1 MIDVIITGLVGL
13 ATTISSSVVTWLLA
27 RKKYNT
33 EVDSNVIKNMSDSLE
48 FYKKLADDQKD
59 RLDELTHRNRD
70 LENEVRELRKQVFT
84 LMNSVCYNLECTL
97 RQRGVMPQETHYSA
111 DSYNINKEDYGKD

>member
-1 MIDVIITGLVGL
+1 MTDVIITGLVGL

-33 EVDSNVIKNMSDSLE
+33 EVDSNVIQNMADSLE

-59 RLDELTHRNRD
+59 RLDELTHRNRE

-97 RQRGVMPQETHYSA
+97 RQRGIMPQEPYYSE
-111 DSYNINKEDYGKD
+111 DSVNINKEDYGKD

>member
-1 MIDVIITGLVGL
+1 MIEVIITGLVGL
-13 ATTISSSVVTWLLA
+13 VTTISSSVVTWLLA

-48 FYKKLADDQKD
+48 FYKKLADDQKN
-59 RLDELTHRNRD
+59 RLDELTHRNRE

-97 RQRGVMPQETHYSA
+97 RQRGVIPQEPSYSE
-111 DSYNINKEDYGKD
+111 DSANINKEDYGKD

>member
-1 MIDVIITGLVGL
+1 MIEVIITGLVGL
-13 ATTISSSVVTWLLA
+13 ITTISRSVVTWLLA

-59 RLDELTHRNRD
+59 RLDELTHRNRE

-97 RQRGVMPQETHYSA
+97 RQRGVIPQEPYYSE
-111 DSYNINKEDYGKD
+111 DSVNINKEDYGKD

>member
-1 MIDVIITGLVGL
+1 MIEVIITGLVGL
-13 ATTISSSVVTWLLA
+13 ITTISSSVVTWLLA

-59 RLDELTHRNRD
+59 RLDELTHRNRE

-97 RQRGVMPQETHYSA
+97 RQRGVMPQEAYYSE
-111 DSYNINKEDYGKD
+111 DSININKEDYGKD

>member
-1 MIDVIITGLVGL
+1 MIEVIITGLVGL
-13 ATTISSSVVTWLLA
+13 ITTISSSVVTWLLA

-59 RLDELTHRNRD
+59 RLDELTHRNIE

-84 LMNSVCYNLECTL
+84 LINSVFYNLECTL
-97 RQRGVMPQETHYSA
+97 RQRGVIPQEPYYSE
-111 DSYNINKEDYGKD
+111 DSANINKEDYGKD

>member
-1 MIDVIITGLVGL
+1 MIEVIITGLVGL
-13 ATTISSSVVTWLLA
+13 ITTISSSVVTWLLA

-59 RLDELTHRNRD
+59 RLDELTHRNRE

-97 RQRGVMPQETHYSA
+97 RQRGVIPQEPYYSEG
-111 DSYNINKEDYGKD
+111 SVNINKEDYGKD

>member
-1 MIDVIITGLVGL
+1 MIEVIITGLVGL
-13 ATTISSSVVTWLLA
+13 ITTISSSVVTWLLA

-33 EVDSNVIKNMSDSLE
+33 EVDSNVIKNMADSLE

-59 RLDELTHRNRD
+59 RLDELTHRNRE

-97 RQRGVMPQETHYSA
+97 RQRGVMPQESCYSE
-111 DSYNINKEDYGKD
+111 DSININKEDYGKD

>member
-1 MIDVIITGLVGL
+1 MIEVIITGLVGL
-13 ATTISSSVVTWLLA
+13 ITTISSSVVTWLLA

-59 RLDELTHRNRD
+59 RLDELTHRNRE

-97 RQRGVMPQETHYSA
+97 RQRGVIPQEPYYSE
-111 DSYNINKEDYGKD
+111 DSVNINKKDYGKD

>member
-1 MIDVIITGLVGL
+1 MIEVIITGLVGL
-13 ATTISSSVVTWLLA
+13 VTTISSSVVTWLLA

-59 RLDELTHRNRD
+59 RLDELTHRNRE

-97 RQRGVMPQETHYSA
+97 RQIGVMPQEPYYSE
-111 DSYNINKEDYGKD
+111 DSVNINKEDYGKD

>member
-1 MIDVIITGLVGL
+1 MIEVIITGLVGL

-59 RLDELTHRNRD
+59 RLDELTHRNRE

-97 RQRGVMPQETHYSA
+97 RQRGVMPQEPYYSE
-111 DSYNINKEDYGKD
+111 DSVNINKEDYGKD

>member
-1 MIDVIITGLVGL
+1 MIEVIITGLVGL

-59 RLDELTHRNRD
+59 RLDELTHRNRE

-97 RQRGVMPQETHYSA
+97 RQRGVIPQEPYYSE
-111 DSYNINKEDYGKD
+111 DSVNINKEDYGKD

>member
-1 MIDVIITGLVGL
+1 MIEVIITGLVGL
-13 ATTISSSVVTWLLA
+13 ITTISSSVVTWLLA

-59 RLDELTHRNRD
+59 RLDELTHRNRE

-97 RQRGVMPQETHYSA
+97 RQRGVMPQEPYYSG
-111 DSYNINKEDYGKD
+111 DSVNINKEDYGKD

>member
-1 MIDVIITGLVGL
+1 MIEVIITGLVGL
-13 ATTISSSVVTWLLA
+13 ITTISSSVVTWLLA

-48 FYKKLADDQKD
+48 FYKKLADDQKN
-59 RLDELTHRNRD
+59 RLDELTHRNRE

-97 RQRGVMPQETHYSA
+97 RQRGVIPQEPYYSE
-111 DSYNINKEDYGKD
+111 DPVNINKEDGKD

>member
-1 MIDVIITGLVGL
+1 MIEVIITGLVGL
-13 ATTISSSVVTWLLA
+13 ITTISSSVVTWLLA

-59 RLDELTHRNRD
+59 RLDELTHRNRE

-97 RQRGVMPQETHYSA
+97 RQRGVIPQEPYYSE
-111 DSYNINKEDYGKD
+111 DHVNINKEDYGKD

>member
-1 MIDVIITGLVGL
+1 MIEVIITGLVGL
-13 ATTISSSVVTWLLA
+13 VTTISSSVVTWLLA

-59 RLDELTHRNRD
+59 RLDELTHRNRE
-70 LENEVRELRKQVFT
+70 LENEVRELRKQVFA

-97 RQRGVMPQETHYSA
+97 RQRGVMPQEPYYSE
-111 DSYNINKEDYGKD
+111 DSVNTNKEDYGND

>member
-59 RLDELTHRNRD
+59 RLDELTHRNRE

-97 RQRGVMPQETHYSA
+97 RQRGVMPQEPYYSE
-111 DSYNINKEDYGKD
+111 DSCNINKENYGKD

>member
-1 MIDVIITGLVGL
+1 MIEVIITGLVGL
-13 ATTISSSVVTWLLA
+13 VTTISSSVVTWLLA

-59 RLDELTHRNRD
+59 RLDELTHRNRE

-97 RQRGVMPQETHYSA
+97 RQRGVMPQEPYYSE
-111 DSYNINKEDYGKD
+111 DPVNINKEDYGKD

>member
-1 MIDVIITGLVGL
+1 MIEVIITGLVGL
-13 ATTISSSVVTWLLA
+13 VTTISSSVVTWLLA

-59 RLDELTHRNRD
+59 RLDELTHRNRE

-97 RQRGVMPQETHYSA
+97 RQRGVIPQEPYHPE
-111 DSYNINKEDYGKD
+111 DSVNINKEDYGKD

>member
-1 MIDVIITGLVGL
+1 MIEVIITGLVRL
-13 ATTISSSVVTWLLA
+13 VTTISSSVVTWLLA

-59 RLDELTHRNRD
+59 RLDELTHRNRE

-97 RQRGVMPQETHYSA
+97 RQRGVIPQEPYYSE
-111 DSYNINKEDYGKD
+111 DSVNVNKEDYGKD

>member
-1 MIDVIITGLVGL
+1 MIEVIITGLVGL
-13 ATTISSSVVTWLLA
+13 ITTISSSVVTWLLA

-59 RLDELTHRNRD
+59 RLDELTHRNRE

-84 LMNSVCYNLECTL
+84 LMNSVCYNLEGTL
-97 RQRGVMPQETHYSA
+97 RQRGVIPQEPYYSE
-111 DSYNINKEDYGKD
+111 DSVNINKEDYGKD

>member
-33 EVDSNVIKNMSDSLE
+33 EVDSNVIKNMADSLE

-59 RLDELTHRNRD
+59 RLDELTHRNRE

-97 RQRGVMPQETHYSA
+97 RQRGVIPQEHYYSA
-111 DSYNINKEDYGKD
+111 DSCNINKEDYGKD

>member
-59 RLDELTHRNRD
+59 RLDELTHRNRE

-97 RQRGVMPQETHYSA
+97 RQRGVIPQEPYYSE
-111 DSYNINKEDYGKD
+111 DSVNINKEDYGKD

>member
-1 MIDVIITGLVGL
+1 MIEVIITGLVGL

-59 RLDELTHRNRD
+59 RLDELTHRNRE

-97 RQRGVMPQETHYSA
+97 RQRGVIPQESYYSA

>member
-33 EVDSNVIKNMSDSLE
+33 EVDSNVIRNMADSLE
-48 FYKKLADDQKD
+48 FYKKLADDQKE
-59 RLDELTHRNRD
+59 RLDELTQRNRE
-70 LENEVRELRKQVFT
+70 LENEVKELRKQVFT

-97 RQRGVMPQETHYSA
+97 RQRGVMPQEP
-111 DSYNINKEDYGKD
+111 SYVEDHHKVTAKH

>member
-59 RLDELTHRNRD
+59 RLDELTHRNRE

-97 RQRGVMPQETHYSA
+97 RQRGVMPQEPYYSE
-111 DSYNINKEDYGKD
+111 DSVNINKEDYGKD

>member
-1 MIDVIITGLVGL
+1 MIEVIITGLVGL
-13 ATTISSSVVTWLLA
+13 VTTISSSVVTWLLA

-59 RLDELTHRNRD
+59 RLDELTHRNRE

-97 RQRGVMPQETHYSA
+97 RQRGVMPQEPYYSE

>member
-59 RLDELTHRNRD
+59 RLDELTHRNRE

-97 RQRGVMPQETHYSA
+97 RQRGVIPQEPYYSE
-111 DSYNINKEDYGKD
+111 DSVNINKENYGKD

>member
-59 RLDELTHRNRD
+59 RLDELTHRNRE

-97 RQRGVMPQETHYSA
+97 RQRGVIPQEPYYSEESA
-111 DSYNINKEDYGKD
+111 NINKEDYGKD

>member
-1 MIDVIITGLVGL
+1 MIEVIITGLVGL
-13 ATTISSSVVTWLLA
+13 ITTISSSVVTWLLA

-48 FYKKLADDQKD
+48 FYKKLEKEKKD
-59 RLDELTHRNRD
+59 RLDELTHRNRE

-97 RQRGVMPQETHYSA
+97 RQRGVIPQEPYYSE
-111 DSYNINKEDYGKD
+111 DSVNINKEDYGKD

>member
-1 MIDVIITGLVGL
+1 MIEVIITGLVGL
-13 ATTISSSVVTWLLA
+13 ITTISSSVVTWLLA

-59 RLDELTHRNRD
+59 RLDELTHRNRE

-97 RQRGVMPQETHYSA
+97 RQRGVIPQEPYYSK
-111 DSYNINKEDYGKD
+111 DSVNINKEDYGKD

>member
-1 MIDVIITGLVGL
+1 MNDILITGAVGL
-13 ATTISSSVVTWLLA
+13 VSTIVSGWVSWIFA

-59 RLDELTHRNRD
+59 RLDELTHRNRE

-97 RQRGVMPQETHYSA
+97 RQRGVIPQEPYYSE
-111 DSYNINKEDYGKD
+111 DPVNINKEDYGKD

>member
-1 MIDVIITGLVGL
+1 MIEVIITGLVGL

-59 RLDELTHRNRD
+59 RLDELTHRNRE

-97 RQRGVMPQETHYSA
+97 RQRGVIPQEPYYSKDA
-111 DSYNINKEDYGKD
+111 ININKEDYGKD

>member
-1 MIDVIITGLVGL
+1 MIEVIITGLVGL
-13 ATTISSSVVTWLLA
+13 ITTISSSVVTWLLA

-59 RLDELTHRNRD
+59 RLDELTHRNRE

-97 RQRGVMPQETHYSA
+97 RQRGVIPQEPYYSE
-111 DSYNINKEDYGKD
+111 DSTNIKKEDYGKD

>member
-1 MIDVIITGLVGL
+1 MIEVIITGLVGL
-13 ATTISSSVVTWLLA
+13 ITTISSSVVTWLLA

-59 RLDELTHRNRD
+59 RLDELTHRNRE

-97 RQRGVMPQETHYSA
+97 RQRGVIPQEPYYSE
-111 DSYNINKEDYGKD
+111 DPVNTNKEDYGKD

>member
-59 RLDELTHRNRD
+59 RLDELTHRNRE

-97 RQRGVMPQETHYSA
+97 RQRGIMPQEPYYSE
-111 DSYNINKEDYGKD
+111 DSVNINKEDYGKD

>member
-1 MIDVIITGLVGL
+1 MIEVIITGLVGL
-13 ATTISSSVVTWLLA
+13 ITTISSSVVTWLLA

-59 RLDELTHRNRD
+59 RLDELTHRNRE

-97 RQRGVMPQETHYSA
+97 RQRGVIQQETYYSE
-111 DSYNINKEDYGKD
+111 DPVNINKEDYGKD

>member
-1 MIDVIITGLVGL
+1 MIEVIITGLVGL
-13 ATTISSSVVTWLLA
+13 VTTISSSVVTWLLA

-59 RLDELTHRNRD
+59 RLDELTHRNRE

-97 RQRGVMPQETHYSA
+97 RQRGVIPQEPYYSA